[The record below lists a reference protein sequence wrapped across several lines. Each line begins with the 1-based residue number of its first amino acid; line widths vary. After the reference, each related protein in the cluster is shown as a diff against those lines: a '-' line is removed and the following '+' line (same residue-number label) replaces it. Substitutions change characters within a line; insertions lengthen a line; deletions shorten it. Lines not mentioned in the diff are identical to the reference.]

1 MEFTG
6 LTTFIKSYIDACLLA
21 IVEAGNSR
29 KLSPDGLTEF
39 ERNYMANLSGD
50 DVIKQGVVR
59 QLVQFINQ
67 TLITDDSI
75 WKKLDGITVAENVA
89 NKIEVLNSP
98 KLGGELAEIWA
109 KKSDVSLAISEL
121 IGGAPA
127 ALDVLNELAAA
138 INNDANFSTT
148 IVNLIG
154 TKLAASAYTAE
165 DVFNKVKSLDVDE
178 GGLNASTLQGLNAN
192 QFSRLHD
199 LIITND
205 FNHTVIGIGVV
216 DNTNTSL
223 NSTCKGSIVLVRS
236 NGSYPLVVIEYNG
249 SKVYDR
255 SYARMAYTVKGYSS
269 ELQII
274 PVTFTFNAIKYFGFK
289 IISEQSRAF
298 KLISEYSSSVNPFA
312 VEYYRYNSSTILNS
326 EIYNSV
332 AEDNVVDNSLK
343 YNGYD
348 VYHAANPQPETN
360 KVKSTVDDTAG
371 YLGEKLG
378 LGVTLDA
385 NKKITFDLAK
395 VAKADK
401 PNTLRINIPFNV
413 IKNRE
418 LDNSLSPVDYP
429 GYGRSVSTPILVAGI
444 SGNSITVTGLPR
456 YDLLQRSIFDG
467 TIGVNKWA
475 LVNLDSHN
483 TPTNDQPNGAYEV
496 QSAIRAIAFTGANS
510 ADLTVT
516 SAAGFTNGHR
526 LMLISVSNERF
537 KINPNSID
545 GLDINSEAWRTRQS
559 QCCYPYRTQSGK
571 WNVIMLGA
579 PDANTF
585 TYKLME
591 SDSLYGPWTRS
602 AINATNLLNTVG
614 SNFVDLTAA
623 IPQACKM
630 FVAYGTKIPS
640 SPYMAYIGWGAD
652 SITGSYSW
660 SFPLNFKIYFL
671 VCDETY
677 SDIRAIEVKT
687 NYKVKRPTG
696 GFLHYPS
703 LGYYKGKY
711 YFSAIDDYPT
721 GAWTDENRWD
731 RHVFVSDTLDGV
743 FEYHSTI
750 QWGRNL
756 NQGCFYSNHPVNG
769 YVFGYGDALY
779 AYVSGT
785 SRYPLSGNKGDAVTG
800 FFMFDDKTGS
810 WNEFPSNFIP
820 VPYGGDEVWGAGYEY
835 MRDHSGGPGLIA
847 MEDNKMFFF
856 QGYTNG
862 SDNYRL
868 ALIEIPL

>member
-1 MEFTG
+1 MEFTE

-75 WKKLDGITVAENVA
+75 WQKLDGVTVAENLA
-89 NKIEVLNSP
+89 KKIEVLDSP
-98 KLGGELAEIWA
+98 KLGGELASVWA
-109 KKSDVSLAISEL
+109 KKAYVDTAVSIAVANIVN
-121 IGGAPA
+121 GAPA
-127 ALDVLNELAAA
+127 QLDALNELAAA
-138 INNDANFSTT
+138 INNDANFSAT
-148 IVNLIG
+148 IINLIG

-178 GGLNASTLQGLNAN
+178 GGLNASTLKGLTPQESAYD
-192 QFSRLHD
+192 STSARLMKVGAFG
-199 LIITND
+199 LGSNSIPIITNANTLTITGQYSTGSE
-205 FNHTVIGIGVV
+205 FIGSPYAGVSGYNQGYLKHQAFENV
-216 DNTNTSL
+216 NYATQEFYNI
-223 NSTCKGSIVLVRS
+223 NSPIH
-236 NGSYPLVVIEYNG
+236 
-249 SKVYDR
+249 
-255 SYARMAYTVKGYSS
+255 ARMYRRKDNGVWTDWMDIYTSAS
-269 ELQII
+269 
-274 PVTFTFNAIKYFGFK
+274 PD
-289 IISEQSRAF
+289 
-298 KLISEYSSSVNPFA
+298 P
-312 VEYYRYNSSTILNS
+312 NS
-326 EIYNSV
+326 
-332 AEDNVVDNSLK
+332 A
-343 YNGYD
+343 
-348 VYHAANPQPETN
+348 
-360 KVKSTVDDTAG
+360 KVKSTSDDTAG

-378 LGVTLDA
+378 LGVTLGVD
-385 NKKITFDLAK
+385 KKITFDLSK

-413 IKNRE
+413 IKNKE
-418 LDNSLSPVDYP
+418 LDNTLSPVDYP
-429 GYGRSVSTPILVAGI
+429 GYGRPVSTPILVTGI
-444 SGNSITVTGLPR
+444 VANVIQVSGLPR

-467 TIGVNKWA
+467 ATGVNKWA

-496 QSAIRAIAFTGANS
+496 QTAIRAIAFTSANT
-510 ADLTVT
+510 ANITVI

-537 KINPNSID
+537 KINPNSIN
-545 GLDINSEAWRTRQS
+545 GLDVNASEAWRTRQAM
-559 QCCYPYRTQSGK
+559 CCYPYRTQSGK
-571 WNVIMLGA
+571 WNIIMLGA

-614 SNFVDLTAA
+614 SNFVNLTAA
-623 IPQACKM
+623 IPQACKL

-660 SFPLNFKIYFL
+660 SFPLNFKIYFM

-677 SDIRAIEVKT
+677 SDIRAIEVRT
-687 NYKVKRPTG
+687 NYKVKRPSG

-862 SDNYRL
+862 ADNYRL